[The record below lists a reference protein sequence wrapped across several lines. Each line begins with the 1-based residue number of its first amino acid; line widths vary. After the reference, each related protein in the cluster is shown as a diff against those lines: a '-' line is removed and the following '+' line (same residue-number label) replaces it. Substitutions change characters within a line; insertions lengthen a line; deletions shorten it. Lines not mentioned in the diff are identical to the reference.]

1 MRTPPF
7 RPTPFP
13 VVSRS
18 PHSRLTSSRVPLP
31 TTSPSLTTM
40 HCVLR
45 EARPADSSMVRMLDE
60 LCLVGEQTA

>member
-7 RPTPFP
+7 RPTPLP

-18 PHSRLTSSRVPLP
+18 PHSCLTSSRVPFP
-31 TTSPSLTTM
+31 TIIPSLITM

-60 LCLVGEQTA
+60 LALVGEQTA